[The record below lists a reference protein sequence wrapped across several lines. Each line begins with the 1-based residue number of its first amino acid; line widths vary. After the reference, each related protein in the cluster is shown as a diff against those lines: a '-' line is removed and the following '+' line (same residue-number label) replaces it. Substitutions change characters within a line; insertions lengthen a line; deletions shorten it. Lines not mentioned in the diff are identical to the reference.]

1 MRLEDFPDEIC
12 AWCGG
17 GYESRHPMQKYCCY
31 ECRRQSVAAFMK
43 AVHRDSQA
51 RATKGKT
58 CQQCGKTFDAFKRN
72 QKYCSRRCGGDAWI
86 ARHLVPATRKRMAAR
101 AGRVCQ
107 SCGAT
112 FDARR
117 DSQLCCSKRCRERVR
132 HGRTRTLNCVEC
144 GAAIPTSRRAHAKTC
159 SLRCQKRNWNKR
171 NREKVREQARR
182 RYAARRAGNMQIC
195 PIAMS
200 PRARW
205 RRSWRKCRRVRTSI
219 PKFRHPRFTVGGV
232 SNVLVMS
239 PRARWDSM
247 AMSNDGHAR
256 NREGSL

>member
-1 MRLEDFPDEIC
+1 MVRCRSCESGAFVAGSRFPRGITSFAPGYAATAITRTVVTPMPRRNAWQRTKRGLQPGGARNEAGGLPDEIC

-144 GAAIPTSRRAHAKTC
+144 G
-159 SLRCQKRNWNKR
+159 
-171 NREKVREQARR
+171 
-182 RYAARRAGNMQIC
+182 
-195 PIAMS
+195 
-200 PRARW
+200 
-205 RRSWRKCRRVRTSI
+205 
-219 PKFRHPRFTVGGV
+219 
-232 SNVLVMS
+232 
-239 PRARWDSM
+239 
-247 AMSNDGHAR
+247 
-256 NREGSL
+256 

>member
-1 MRLEDFPDEIC
+1 
-12 AWCGG
+12 
-17 GYESRHPMQKYCCY
+17 
-31 ECRRQSVAAFMK
+31 MK

-117 DSQLCCSKRCRERVR
+117 DSQVCCSKRCRERVR

-205 RRSWRKCRRVRTSI
+205 DSPETRDAAGPSFDESAREVAAKLAKMPKGANQHTEISASSLYCRRRQ
-219 PKFRHPRFTVGGV
+219 
-232 SNVLVMS
+232 
-239 PRARWDSM
+239 
-247 AMSNDGHAR
+247 
-256 NREGSL
+256 